1 MDRPDWLAAR
11 VEALA
16 GRRVVSWRH
25 VVGGGFTPS
34 ERWVVAFDDGR
45 TAFVKGGTDVNPEVA
60 GWLRVEHNVYSHVE
74 APFLPR
80 LLGWDDGGG
89 NRVVLL
95 LEDLSWAD
103 WQAPW
108 TPERIE
114 RVLATLDAIHA
125 STPSPGLPTLESDRD
140 SFQGWSRVAEDPS
153 GVVRLG
159 LCSEAWLRR
168 ALPVLVEAEAEA
180 VFAGSDL
187 LHLDVRSD
195 NICFAG
201 ERTVFVDWNWACPG
215 NGRLDVVSWL
225 PSLALEGGPA
235 PEEIIDD
242 EPELGAVISGF
253 FAQRAPMPEIHT
265 APRVRTIQK
274 AQLRVALP
282 WAARMLGLPPPE

>member
-1 MDRPDWLAAR
+1 MHRPDWLAER

-16 GRRVVSWRH
+16 GRKVASWRH

-34 ERWVVAFDDGR
+34 ERWAVAFDDGR

-60 GWLRVEHNVYSHVE
+60 RWLRVEYHVYSHVE
-74 APFLPR
+74 APFLSR

-89 NRVVLL
+89 HRVVLL
-95 LEDLSWAD
+95 LEDLSWAE

-108 TPERIE
+108 TPKRID
-114 RVLATLDAIHA
+114 RVLA
-125 STPSPGLPTLESDRD
+125 TLESDRD

-153 GVVRLG
+153 GLVRIG
-159 LCSEAWLRR
+159 LCSEAWLER
-168 ALPVLVEAEAEA
+168 ALPILVQAEAAA
-180 VFAGSDL
+180 VFEGSDL

-195 NICFAG
+195 NICFAD

-235 PEEIIDD
+235 PERIVDD

-253 FAQRAPMPEIHT
+253 FAQRAPMPEIPT

-282 WAARMLGLPPPE
+282 WVAKMLGLPPPG

>member
-1 MDRPDWLAAR
+1 MDCPDWLGER

-16 GRRVVSWRH
+16 GRKVASWRH
-25 VVGGGFTPS
+25 VEGGGFTPS
-34 ERWVVAFDDGR
+34 ERWVVGFDDGR
-45 TAFVKGGTDVNPEVA
+45 SAFVKGGADVNADVA
-60 GWLRVEHNVYSHVE
+60 GWLRVEHLVYSHVE
-74 APFLPR
+74 GPFMPR

-89 NRVVLL
+89 HQAVLL

-103 WQAPW
+103 WQATW
-108 TPERIE
+108 TQERID

-125 STPSPGLPTLESDRD
+125 SAPPPGLPTLESDRD

-153 GVVRLG
+153 GLVRLG
-159 LCSEAWLRR
+159 LCSEAWLET

-180 VFAGSDL
+180 VLEGSDL

-201 ERTVFVDWNWACPG
+201 ERTVFVDWNWACSG

-225 PSLALEGGPA
+225 PSLALEGGPP
-235 PEEIIDD
+235 PERIVDD

-253 FAQRAPMPEIHT
+253 FALRAPMPEIPT

-274 AQLRVALP
+274 AQLRVALS
-282 WAARMLGLPPPE
+282 WAAKMLGLPPPE